1 MTKSY
6 TVGLIAAPE
15 FAENISHRLVEKLP
29 KSLKKYISNSI
40 DWEMEM
46 EVDSMTGAAETVEEI
61 FKEAAI
67 YKQDKQ
73 WDYVVCLTD
82 LPIFHYRDIV
92 AADINEDK
100 GIILL
105 SIPAFGWGSLLKNIK
120 NAIIY
125 TFKEID
131 KDRKSTRLNSS
142 HVAISYA
149 VFCLKK

>member
-1 MTKSY
+1 
-6 TVGLIAAPE
+6 
-15 FAENISHRLVEKLP
+15 
-29 KSLKKYISNSI
+29 
-40 DWEMEM
+40 MEM
-46 EVDSMTGAAETVEEI
+46 EVDSMTGEAETVEEI

-105 SIPAFGWGSLLKNIK
+105 SIQAFGWGSLLKNIK
-120 NAIIY
+120 NTIIY

-131 KDRKSTRLNSS
+131 NKEFLTKEHKGKIIRLKFSILPIKRK
-142 HVAISYA
+142 
-149 VFCLKK
+149 K

>member
-1 MTKSY
+1 
-6 TVGLIAAPE
+6 
-15 FAENISHRLVEKLP
+15 
-29 KSLKKYISNSI
+29 
-40 DWEMEM
+40 
-46 EVDSMTGAAETVEEI
+46 
-61 FKEAAI
+61 
-67 YKQDKQ
+67 
-73 WDYVVCLTD
+73 VVCLTD

-131 KDRKSTRLNSS
+131 NQEFRTKRSEEHTSELQSRFDLVCRLLLELCTTGYYFLSL
-142 HVAISYA
+142 HDALPIC
-149 VFCLKK
+149 CLFN

>member
-1 MTKSY
+1 
-6 TVGLIAAPE
+6 
-15 FAENISHRLVEKLP
+15 
-29 KSLKKYISNSI
+29 
-40 DWEMEM
+40 
-46 EVDSMTGAAETVEEI
+46 DSMTGAAETAEEV

-67 YKQDKQ
+67 YQQDKQ
-73 WDYVVCLTD
+73 WDYVVCLPG

-100 GIILL
+100 GIILF

-131 KDRKSTRLNSS
+131 TQEFRTKEPKGGIIWREFSILPIKRIK
-142 HVAISYA
+142 VR
-149 VFCLKK
+149 